1 MTLSRQPSAVSRQAM
16 RWPLAGLIAI
26 ALAAAPPL
34 SAQNGA
40 AAITAVSAVGYTV
53 SDLDRTV
60 AFYTDILG
68 FRKVRETEV
77 LGDEVERL
85 TGVFGARVRIARLRL
100 GSEEVELSEYLAPEG
115 RPYPPETRSN
125 DGWFQH
131 IAIVVSDLDS
141 AYRVLRRHRVRHAS
155 TGPQLLPAWNPAAGG
170 IRAFYFRDP
179 DGHHLELIWFP
190 SGKGDSRWQR
200 KDALFLGID
209 HTAIVVRDTER
220 SLRFYRDVLGL
231 QVAGESWNYGPE
243 QERLNNVE
251 GASLRI
257 TGLRA
262 RAGPGIE
269 FLEYRRPGSGRP
281 YPGNA
286 AANDLV
292 HWQTTV
298 VASGARTVER
308 LGASG
313 VPLVSRGAASPPD
326 TAFGYRRGVVVR
338 DPDGHAVAIIA
349 H

>member
-1 MTLSRQPSAVSRQAM
+1 MPSPQRSTVSRQAA
-16 RWPLAGLIAI
+16 RLPLAGVIAI
-26 ALAAAPPL
+26 ALAAAAPPL
-34 SAQNGA
+34 AAQNGA

-60 AFYTDILG
+60 AFYTEILG

-125 DGWFQH
+125 DAWFQH

-155 TGPQLLPAWNPAAGG
+155 TGPQLLPAWNSAAGG

-179 DGHHLELIWFP
+179 DGHHLELIGFP
-190 SGKGDSRWQR
+190 PGKGDARWQR

-231 QVAGESWNYGPE
+231 QVAGESWNYGP
-243 QERLNNVE
+243 
-251 GASLRI
+251 
-257 TGLRA
+257 
-262 RAGPGIE
+262 
-269 FLEYRRPGSGRP
+269 
-281 YPGNA
+281 
-286 AANDLV
+286 
-292 HWQTTV
+292 
-298 VASGARTVER
+298 
-308 LGASG
+308 
-313 VPLVSRGAASPPD
+313 
-326 TAFGYRRGVVVR
+326 
-338 DPDGHAVAIIA
+338 
-349 H
+349 